1 MATVGLTASGLVGTN
16 QISALSPLTL
26 IDDHYKSIQSMD
38 GDNSP
43 SPPENILAQHPSY
56 GQRQQ
61 RSFNIIVD
69 LLFAVSFQMLGP
81 VGLKRK

>member
-38 GDNSP
+38 GDESP
-43 SPPENILAQHPSY
+43 SPPDNILSQHHLMDRGSK
-56 GQRQQ
+56 
-61 RSFNIIVD
+61 D
-69 LLFAVSFQMLGP
+69 LLI
-81 VGLKRK
+81 